1 MTLPTK
7 SIVRESEIGI
17 GANPTDKKEW
27 SFFGLNSEG
36 VKDKCD
42 IKRVC
47 DSPLSMLLVR
57 LLISDYS

>member
-1 MTLPTK
+1 VLANA
-7 SIVRESEIGI
+7 IGL
-17 GANPTDKKEW
+17 GAIPPNKNEW

-42 IKRVC
+42 IKMVC